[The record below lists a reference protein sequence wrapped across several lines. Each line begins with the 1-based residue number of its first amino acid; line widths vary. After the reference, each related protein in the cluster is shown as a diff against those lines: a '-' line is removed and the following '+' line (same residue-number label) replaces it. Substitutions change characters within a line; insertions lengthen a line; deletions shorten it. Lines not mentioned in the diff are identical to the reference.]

1 MTVEF
6 FPVTIQFIYSFNG
19 PLPFDVY
26 IQRFEGKFTKIYNKN
41 SEHDPEQIYR
51 YENKK
56 ITNLYVAQAE
66 KNLYGVFLYRL
77 VEQFNRGVGEV
88 DKEKMIDVIKTSLEL
103 TYEKFAD
110 QSDELEMNMQWAS
123 QQVKSALMLM
133 EDNMTAAI
141 EIFKALSEDEQLLK
155 HSYMVS
161 LFSLVL
167 AKKLGITSQ
176 KNLMGIGL
184 GALLHD
190 LGHTRINSDL
200 FSKHNLTPK
209 EWDEIKD
216 HPQLALKI
224 VDHTKGITSDIRS
237 ILIQHH
243 EQPNGRG
250 YPNRLTNS
258 NIFPPAKIVAIADA
272 FCSFV
277 SKAAYRETFFTP
289 AQAIQMMRDD
299 IGHYDAEY
307 LEVFAIAVQPKKKA
321 A

>member
-1 MTVEF
+1 MQDEF
-6 FPVTIQFIYSFNG
+6 FPVTTKFIYTFNR

-26 IQRFEGKFTKIYNKN
+26 LQRFKEKFTKIYSKN
-41 SEHDPEQIYR
+41 SEHDPEQLYR
-51 YENKK
+51 YENKN
-56 ITNLYVAQAE
+56 ISTLYIKQTE

-77 VEQFNRGVGEV
+77 VEQFNQGGGKVE
-88 DKEKMIDVIKTSLEL
+88 KEYMIDIIKTSLEV

-110 QSDELEMNMQWAS
+110 QSDELEMNLKWAS
-123 QQVKSALMLM
+123 QQVRSALMLM
-133 EDNMTAAI
+133 EDNIQSAI
-141 EIFKALSEDEQLLK
+141 EIFKSISADQQLLK

-167 AKKLGITSQ
+167 AKKLGITSDR
-176 KNLMGIGL
+176 NLMGIGL

-190 LGHTRINSDL
+190 LGHTRISSEL
-200 FSKHNLTPK
+200 FLKPHLSPK

-216 HPQLALKI
+216 HPQLGLKI
-224 VDHTKGITSDIRS
+224 IDHTKGITSDIRS

-250 YPNRLTNS
+250 YPNRLTNN
-258 NIFPPAKIVAIADA
+258 NIFPPAKIVAIADG

-277 SKAAYRETFFTP
+277 SKAAHRETAFTP
-289 AQAIQMMRDD
+289 AEALQMMRDD
-299 IGHYDAEY
+299 IGHYDPEF
-307 LEVFAIAVQPKKKA
+307 LEIFSEAIQPKNKA

>member
-1 MTVEF
+1 MLPEY
-6 FPVTIQFIYSFNG
+6 FPVTIQFIYSFKG

-26 IQRFEGKFTKIYNKN
+26 IQRFEGKFTKVYNKN

-51 YENKK
+51 YEDKQ
-56 ITNLYVAQAE
+56 ITNLYVTQAE
-66 KNLYGVFLYRL
+66 KNIYGVFLYKL
-77 VEQFNRGVGEV
+77 VEQFNRGAGEV

-110 QSDELEMNMQWAS
+110 QSDDLGMNIQWAS
-123 QQVKSALMLM
+123 QQVTSALMMM
-133 EDNMTAAI
+133 EDNMASAI
-141 EIFKALSEDEQLLK
+141 EIFKALSEDKQLLK

-176 KNLMGIGL
+176 RNLMGIGL

-190 LGHTRINSDL
+190 LGHTRINSEL
-200 FSKHNLTPK
+200 FSKNNLTPK

-258 NIFPPAKIVAIADA
+258 SIFPPAKIVAIADA
-272 FCSFV
+272 FCYFV
-277 SKAAYRETFFTP
+277 SKSAYRETVFTT
-289 AQAIQMMRDD
+289 AQALQMMRDD
-299 IGHYDAEY
+299 IGHFDPEY
-307 LEVFAIAVQPKKKA
+307 LEVFATAVQPKKKVA
-321 A
+321 

>member
-1 MTVEF
+1 MQFEF

-26 IQRFEGKFTKIYNKN
+26 LQRFEGKFTKIYNKN
-41 SEHDPEQIYR
+41 SHHDPEQIYR

-56 ITNLYVAQAE
+56 ITTLYVAQAE
-66 KNLYGVFLYRL
+66 KNLYGIFLYRL
-77 VEQFNRGVGEV
+77 IDQFNHGVGEV
-88 DKEKMIDVIKTSLEL
+88 DKEKMIDIIKTSLEL
-103 TYEKFAD
+103 TYEKFSN
-110 QSDELEMNMQWAS
+110 QSDELEMNMRWAS
-123 QQVKSALMLM
+123 QQIKSALLLM
-133 EDNMTAAI
+133 EDNIASAI
-141 EIFKALSEDEQLLK
+141 EIFKALSADEHLLK

-167 AKKLGITSQ
+167 AKKLGITSER
-176 KNLMGIGL
+176 NLMGIGL

-190 LGHTRINSDL
+190 LGHTRINSEL
-200 FSKHNLTPK
+200 FSKQNLTPK

-250 YPNRLTNS
+250 YPNRLTNN

-277 SKAAYRETFFTP
+277 SKAPYRETVFTP
-289 AQAIQMMRDD
+289 DQALQMMRDD
-299 IGHYDAEY
+299 IGHYDPEF
-307 LEVFAIAVQPKKKA
+307 LEIFATAVQPKKKVS
-321 A
+321 